1 MAINLRDRYAQVH
14 WYLFFSPTGRVL
26 DSVTVLY
33 HHFRLCSVK
42 FISLFIPRQ
51 RCTAASD
58 MSDYCWSNADVQRP

>member
-1 MAINLRDRYAQVH
+1 MAINLHDRYAQAH
-14 WYLFFSPTGRVL
+14 WYLFFFLFSSFGRVL

-51 RCTAASD
+51 RRTTASA
-58 MSDYCWSNADVQRP
+58 MPGGF